1 METKDTNIR
10 EFETKR
16 DAHRRSTQAK
26 TLDAACVGAAI
37 ASSRN
42 ECVGAAIASSRNE
55 CAETDAP
62 WRMLNHEA
70 NQRGFH
76 NGVDLAQKAYLLEML
91 ISCLEKM
98 NKFQEMT
105 LTNRE
110 DALARTHLEDCI
122 MRVERSLKQTEKN
135 LGISG

>member
-26 TLDAACVGAAI
+26 TLDAA
-37 ASSRN
+37 
-42 ECVGAAIASSRNE
+42 CVGAAIASSRNE